1 MADLLYDI
9 VDVFTETA
17 FGGNPLAVVHDAE
30 HLTGTQMQMLAR
42 EFNLS
47 ETVFI
52 LPPSHSDAT
61 YRVRIF
67 SPAREV
73 PFAGHPSIGAA
84 VTLLRRGRVRPGDVV
99 MECPAGLRSLRVEEP
114 GRAVLDGG
122 APVVGAVADAATLL
136 AAVGLTTADLTGPL
150 PRIVDCGLSFPY
162 LAVSASAVKR
172 AHCPPPGTVDVVAVL
187 HWDAAGRTTH
197 ARVFLPGYGVAE
209 DAASGSAALGLGAW
223 LVHGGLLPA
232 DGTSGYVVRQG
243 AEIGRPSTLEC
254 TVAVARG
261 VVSAV
266 TVGGRVAPVATGR
279 IARP

>member
-1 MADLLYDI
+1 MDDLPYDI
-9 VDVFTETA
+9 VDVFTDKA

-30 HLTGTQMQMLAR
+30 HLTGTQMQVLAR

-47 ETVFI
+47 ETVFV
-52 LPPSHSDAT
+52 LPPRHSDAT

-84 VTLLRRGRVRPGDVV
+84 VTLLRRGRVRPGEVV
-99 MECPAGLRSLRVEEP
+99 MECPAGLRALRVEP
-114 GRAVLDGG
+114 SGRAVLDGG
-122 APVVGAVADAATLL
+122 APVVGAAADASALL
-136 AAVGLTTADLTGPL
+136 AAVGLSAGDLTGL
-150 PRIVDCGLSFPY
+150 QPRTVECGLSFPY
-162 LAVSASAVKR
+162 LAVSASGVAR

-187 HWDAAGRTTH
+187 HWDAADRTAH

-223 LVHGGLLPA
+223 LVDGRLLPA

-254 TVAVARG
+254 TVAAARG

-266 TVGGRVAPVATGR
+266 TVGGRVAPVATGS
-279 IARP
+279 IIRP